1 METNGNEQQEK
12 TVSTNTVI
20 GSKCQEFTIQF
31 YFPVFMRW
39 FFIIYVMGILCV
51 WLREQMKR
59 CIEERG

>member
-12 TVSTNTVI
+12 TVRTNTVMD
-20 GSKCQEFTIQF
+20 SKCQEFSIQF

-39 FFIIYVMGILCV
+39 IFIICVMGIVCV
-51 WLREQMKR
+51 WLREQLKR